1 MARRLNPDAFNPWVY
16 AHIDDYSHPIEV
28 YYGGAGSGKS
38 YGAMQKMLLKAL
50 NACRKVLVVRKVGA
64 TLRDSVFQLALDQLG
79 ETGLLRSCEVSRA
92 DMRIGL
98 PNGSLFL
105 FKGLDDREKIKS
117 ITGITDMVLEEATEL
132 SEDDF
137 TQLRLRL
144 RPPDPD
150 PQIYLMFNPV
160 SKANWVY
167 GYFFAPAGSG
177 RQPPP
182 GTRMIQTT
190 YRDNRFLP
198 PEYAATLEELAQRN
212 PAYYRIYALG
222 EFATLDKLVYPHAEK
237 RLVAA
242 EEVAGLKFWAG
253 LDFGYVNDPS
263 ALVWGYYDEE
273 ARAIYVTGEYVK
285 TGMLNDGIAAAV
297 KALGLQKEVIVA
309 DSAEPKSIEELRRAG
324 ISRIR
329 PSQKG
334 PDSVTHGVQ
343 WIGQHRLVVDERC
356 PHTAEE
362 TENYTWK
369 KDRKTGEYLNEPEDS
384 FNHCL
389 DAMRYGLQSVA
400 GGRHIRTLS
409 KSVLG
414 L

>member
-1 MARRLNPDAFNPWVY
+1 
-16 AHIDDYSHPIEV
+16 
-28 YYGGAGSGKS
+28 
-38 YGAMQKMLLKAL
+38 MLLKSM
-50 NACRKVLVVRKVGA
+50 NARRKVLVIRKVGA
-64 TLRDSVFQLALDQLG
+64 TLRDSVFQLALDLLS
-79 ETGLLRSCEVSRA
+79 EAGLLKGCEISRA
-92 DMRIGL
+92 DMRIAL

-144 RPPDPD
+144 RPQDAH
-150 PQIYLMFNPV
+150 PQIYMMFNPV

-167 GYFFAPAGSG
+167 GYFFAHD
-177 RQPPP
+177 PPD
-182 GTRMIQTT
+182 GTQIIQTT

-198 PEYAATLEELAQRN
+198 TEYGAMLEDMQRRN

-222 EFATLDKLVYPHAEK
+222 EFATLDKLVYPIVEK
-237 RLVAA
+237 RLISA
-242 EEVAGLKFWAG
+242 EETDGMKFWAG

-263 ALVWGYYDEE
+263 AIVWGYYDAES
-273 ARAIYVTGEYVK
+273 RTIWVTGEYVK
-285 TGMLNDGIAAAV
+285 TGMLNDEIASTV
-297 KALGLQKEVIVA
+297 QSLGLQKEIIVA
-309 DSAEPKSIEELRRAG
+309 DSAEPKSIEELKRAG
-324 ISRIR
+324 IHRIR
-329 PSQKG
+329 ASKKG

-343 WIGQHRLVVDERC
+343 WIGQCRLIVDERC
-356 PHTAEE
+356 PHTIEE

-369 KDRKTGEYLNEPEDS
+369 KDKKTGEYINEPEDAY
-384 FNHCL
+384 NHCL

-400 GGRHIRTLS
+400 GMDRLRTMNKAL
-409 KSVLG
+409 LG

>member
-1 MARRLNPDAFNPWVY
+1 MTKRLNPEAFNPWVY
-16 AHIDDYSHPIEV
+16 EHIDDYTHPLEV

-38 YGAMQKMLLKAL
+38 YGAMQKMLLKAM
-50 NACRKVLVVRKVGA
+50 NARRKVLVVRKVGA
-64 TLRDSVFQLALDQLG
+64 TLRDSVFQLTLD
-79 ETGLLRSCEVSRA
+79 LLSEAGVLRACEISRA
-92 DMRIGL
+92 DMRITVPG
-98 PNGSLFL
+98 GSLFL

-132 SEDDF
+132 SEEDF

-144 RPPDPD
+144 RPPDPY
-150 PQIYLMFNPV
+150 PQIYMMFNPV

-167 GYFFAPAGSG
+167 GYFFA
-177 RQPPP
+177 RKPPE

-198 PEYAATLEELAQRN
+198 AEYGATLEDLASRN

-237 RLVAA
+237 RLITA
-242 EEVAGLKFWAG
+242 EETAGLKFWVG

-263 ALVWGYYDEE
+263 AIVWGYYDDRE
-273 ARAIYVTGEYVK
+273 RVIYVTGEYVK
-285 TGMLNDGIAAAV
+285 TGMLNDEIAATV
-297 KALGLQKEVIVA
+297 RDLGLSKEIIIA
-309 DSAEPKSIEELRRAG
+309 DSAEPKSIEELKRAG
-324 ISRIR
+324 LHRVR
-329 PSQKG
+329 PSRKG

-343 WIGQHRLVVDERC
+343 WIGQCRLIVDERC
-356 PHTAEE
+356 PRTIEE
-362 TENYTWK
+362 TENYTWR
-369 KDRKTGEYLNEPEDS
+369 KDKKTGEYLNEPEDS

-389 DAMRYGLQSVA
+389 DAMRYGLQSVT
-400 GGRHIRTLS
+400 GERHIHTMS
-409 KSVLG
+409 KSILG

>member
-1 MARRLNPDAFNPWVY
+1 MARRLNPAAFNEWVY
-16 AHIDDYSHPIEV
+16 AHIDDYSHPLEV
-28 YYGGAGSGKS
+28 YCGGAGSGKS
-38 YGAMQKMLLKAL
+38 YGAMQKLLLKAM
-50 NACRKVLVVRKVGA
+50 NARRKVLVVRKVGA
-64 TLRDSVFQLALDQLG
+64 TLRDSVFQLALDLLADA
-79 ETGLLRSCEVSRA
+79 GLLRGCGVSRT
-92 DMRIGL
+92 DMRIAL
-98 PNGSLFL
+98 PGGSLLL

-117 ITGITDMVLEEATEL
+117 ITGITDMALEEATEL
-132 SEDDF
+132 SADDF

-144 RPPDPD
+144 RPPDPH

-167 GYFFAPAGSG
+167 GTFFAGK
-177 RQPPP
+177 PPE
-182 GTRMIQTT
+182 GTRIVRTT

-198 PEYAATLEELAQRN
+198 PEYAATLEELARRN
-212 PAYYRIYALG
+212 PAYYRIYTLG

-237 RLVAA
+237 RLISP
-242 EEVAGLKFWAG
+242 EETAGKAFWAG

-263 ALVWGYYDEE
+263 AIVWGYYDKES
-273 ARAIYVTGEYVK
+273 RTIWVTGEYVK
-285 TGMLNDGIAAAV
+285 TGMLNDEIARTV
-297 KALGLQKEVIVA
+297 KALGLSKEIITA

-324 ISRIR
+324 LSRIR

-343 WIGQHRLVVDERC
+343 WIGQCRLVVDERC
-356 PHTAEE
+356 PRTIEE

-389 DAMRYGLQSVA
+389 DALRYGLQSVA
-400 GGRHIRTLS
+400 GERRIRTLP
-409 KSVLG
+409 KDLFG

>member
-1 MARRLNPDAFNPWVY
+1 MARRLNPAAFNSWVY
-16 AHIDDYSHPIEV
+16 DHIDDYSHPLEV

-38 YGAMQKMLLKAL
+38 YGACQKVLLKAM
-50 NACRKVLVVRKVGA
+50 NRRRKVLVVRKVGA
-64 TLRDSVFQLALDQLG
+64 TLRDSVFQLFVDLLSDV
-79 ETGLLRSCEVSRA
+79 GLLRACEISKA
-92 DMRIGL
+92 DMRIAL
-98 PNGSLFL
+98 PNGSLLL

-137 TQLRLRL
+137 SQLRLRL
-144 RPPDPD
+144 RPPEPD

-167 GYFFAPAGSG
+167 GYFFA
-177 RQPPP
+177 RKPPD
-182 GTRMIQTT
+182 GTRIIQTT
-190 YRDNRFLP
+190 YKDNRFLP
-198 PEYAATLEELAQRN
+198 AEYCAMLEDMQQRN

-237 RLVAA
+237 RIITA
-242 EEVAGLKFWAG
+242 EETAGKKFWVG

-263 ALVWGYYDEE
+263 AIVWGYYDDTG
-273 ARAIYVTGEYVK
+273 RVIYVTGEYVK
-285 TGMLNDGIAAAV
+285 TGMLNNERAETV
-297 KALGLQKEVIVA
+297 RSLGLSKEIIIA
-309 DSAEPKSIEELRRAG
+309 DSAEPKSIDELKRAG
-324 ISRIR
+324 LHRIR
-329 PSQKG
+329 PSKKG

-343 WIGQHRLVVDERC
+343 WIGQCRLIVDERC
-356 PHTAEE
+356 IHTIEE

-369 KDRKTGEYLNEPEDS
+369 KDRKTGEYINEPEDAY
-384 FNHCL
+384 NHCL

-400 GGRHIRTLS
+400 GTDRLRTMNKAL
-409 KSVLG
+409 LG

>member
-1 MARRLNPDAFNPWVY
+1 MGKQLNPRAFNAWVY
-16 AHIDDYSHPIEV
+16 DHIDDYSHPLEV

-38 YGAMQKMLLKAL
+38 YGALQKIILKAM
-50 NACRKVLVVRKVGA
+50 NSRRKVLVVRKVGA
-64 TLRDSVFQLALDQLG
+64 TLRDSVFQLAIDLISDAK
-79 ETGLLRSCEVSRA
+79 LLRSCEVSRT
-92 DMRIGL
+92 DMRIAM
-98 PNGSLFL
+98 PNGSLLL

-117 ITGITDMVLEEATEL
+117 ITGITDIVIEEATEL

-144 RPPDPD
+144 RPPEPQ

-167 GYFFAPAGSG
+167 GYFFAGK
-177 RQPPP
+177 PPD
-182 GTRMIQTT
+182 GTRIIQTT

-198 PEYAATLEELAQRN
+198 AEYVATLEELASRN

-237 RLVAA
+237 RLIPA
-242 EEVAGLKFWAG
+242 EETAGKKFWVG

-263 ALVWGYYDEE
+263 AIVWGYYDDSE
-273 ARAIYVTGEYVK
+273 RAVYVTGEYVK
-285 TGMLNDGIAAAV
+285 TGMLNNELATTV
-297 KALGLQKEVIVA
+297 QSLGLAKEIIIA
-309 DSAEPKSIEELRRAG
+309 DSAEPKSIDELKRAG
-324 ISRIR
+324 LHRIR
-329 PSQKG
+329 PSKKG

-343 WIGQHRLVVDERC
+343 WIGQCRLIIDERC
-356 PHTAEE
+356 VHTIEE
-362 TENYTWK
+362 TENYTWR
-369 KDRKTGEYLNEPEDS
+369 KDKKTGEYLNEPEDN

-389 DAMRYGLQSVA
+389 DAMRYGLQSVT
-400 GGRHIRTLS
+400 GERRMKTVS
-409 KSVLG
+409 KSILG